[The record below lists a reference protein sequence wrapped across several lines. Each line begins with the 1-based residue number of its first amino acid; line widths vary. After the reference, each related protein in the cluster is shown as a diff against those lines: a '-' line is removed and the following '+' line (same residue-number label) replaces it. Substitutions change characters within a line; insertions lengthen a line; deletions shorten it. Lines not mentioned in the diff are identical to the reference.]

1 MINLMPPTFTMKQ
14 AKSII
19 VMSIMNLELITDGK
33 WICTGQ
39 VEKNNLEF
47 IFILVIQNLFVAI
60 VLQGWDKACF
70 V

>member
-1 MINLMPPTFTMKQ
+1 MPHTFTMKQ
-14 AKSII
+14 AESMIVLII
-19 VMSIMNLELITDGK
+19 VRLELITDGK

-47 IFILVIQNLFVAI
+47 ICILVIQNWFESV